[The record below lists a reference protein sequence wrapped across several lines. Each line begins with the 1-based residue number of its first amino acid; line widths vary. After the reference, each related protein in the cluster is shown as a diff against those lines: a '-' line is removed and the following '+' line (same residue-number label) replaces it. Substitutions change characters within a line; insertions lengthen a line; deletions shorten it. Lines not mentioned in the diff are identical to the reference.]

1 MNVISLM
8 KKNILSVIKETLNC
22 SKKPFDKLRANGLT
36 KNGLANVDEKLLNAI
51 QVNLNV
57 DKGSEHGD
65 ISCNAALIIAKQ
77 GERDG
82 GRANP
87 REVAEKI
94 KDALLQNKE
103 LCNDIEKI
111 DIAGPGFINLFLK
124 KEVWLKIIEQ
134 LSVDTN
140 NFFALE
146 KDEEPKKYLVEY
158 VSANPTGPLHLGHG
172 RGGMIGDVLS
182 NILSFIGH
190 TVHRE
195 FYINDVGNQIK
206 RLGQSFKIR
215 CQQELGQEV
224 SFLEDGYAGQY
235 LIDLAKKFVAEHGEK
250 VLENSD
256 EFFAEYAKKE
266 MLALL
271 KQTLDGYGVQF
282 DEWFSEKS
290 LADSGAVAEAIEELR
305 KKDLVYDKDDAL
317 WFKSTQFGDE
327 KDRVIVKKGGV
338 LTYIASDIAYHK
350 NKFERGYDFAIN
362 MWGQDHHGYVTR
374 LKATME
380 ALGFDKERLHV
391 ILFQMVSIKKNDAY
405 VKMSKRAGN
414 VTELADVVKTVGKD
428 VARFFYLNRKA
439 EAHLDFDLETAL
451 KKTEENPVYY
461 IQYAY
466 VRIGSVIKK
475 AEGAISKGAYTHIEH
490 LAAGEINL
498 LKKICNLESL
508 LKTISKSYQT
518 HLLAYYTLELA
529 KSFHSYYN
537 ANKIIDVE
545 NIPVSQMRLL
555 IVGLVRKTLGQ
566 CLDLLGL
573 SKPEKM

>member
-1 MNVISLM
+1 MIQN
-8 KKNILSVIKETLNC
+8 KILSVIK
-22 SKKPFDKLRANGLT
+22 KLFS
-36 KNGLANVDEKLLNAI
+36 VDGKGI
-51 QVNLNV
+51 QILLNV

-65 ISCNAALIIAKQ
+65 ISCNAALIIAKRE
-77 GERDG
+77 GK
-82 GRANP
+82 NP
-87 REVAEKI
+87 REIATQIEK
-94 KDALLQNKE
+94 ALLQDKE
-103 LCNDIEKI
+103 LCNDIQKI
-111 DIAGPGFINLFLK
+111 DIAGPGFINIHLK
-124 KEVWLKIIEQ
+124 KSVWENVIKQ
-134 LSVDTN
+134 LLSDHKS
-140 NFFALE
+140 FFGLQ
-146 KDEEPKKYLVEY
+146 KDEEAKKYLVEY

-172 RGGMIGDVLS
+172 RGGIIGDVLS
-182 NILSFIGH
+182 NVLSFVGH

-206 RLGQSFKIR
+206 KLGMSFKVR
-215 CQQELGQEV
+215 CQQALGQDV
-224 SFLEDGYAGQY
+224 PFLEDGYSGEY
-235 LIDLAKKFVAEHGEK
+235 LVDLAKTFVAEHGEK
-250 VLENSD
+250 VLENPD
-256 EFFAEYAKKE
+256 KFFAEFAKKE
-266 MLALL
+266 MLSLL
-271 KQTLDGYGVQF
+271 KRTLDDYGVQF

-290 LADSGAVAEAIEELR
+290 LDDAGKVTECIEELR
-305 KKDLVYDKDDAL
+305 KKDLVYEQDDAL

-327 KDRVIVKKGGV
+327 KDRVIVKQGGI

-391 ILFQMVSIKKNDAY
+391 ILFQMVSIKKNDTY

-414 VTELADVVKTVGKD
+414 ITELADVVKTVGKD

-475 AEGAISKGAYTHIEH
+475 AEGVINPVRPELVEGFPRTAECNGACNCFEHITQN
-490 LAAGEINL
+490 EIEL
-498 LKKICNLESL
+498 LKKICSLESL
-508 LKTISKSYQT
+508 LKTITKNYQT

-537 ANKIIDVE
+537 ANKIIDPE